1 METCKIGNG
10 TCTQDEQVEVP
21 GVAWEYEQEVKS
33 RPLMD
38 WMSIHCRCG
47 AHAFCKYHF
56 HLQILQIINYI
67 MSMNLT
73 LFANSIG
80 LLNTQFSCWHEQ
92 ITSTNQNEDAFR
104 QLQNVR
110 HNVDL
115 KQSQNTKHY

>member
-21 GVAWEYEQEVKS
+21 GVVWEHEQEVKS

-38 WMSIHCRCG
+38 QMSIHCRCG

-56 HLQILQIINYI
+56 HLQILQIINY
-67 MSMNLT
+67 MNLT

-80 LLNTQFSCWHEQ
+80 LLNTVSWHEQ

-110 HNVDL
+110 HIVDL
-115 KQSQNTKHY
+115 KQRQNTKHY